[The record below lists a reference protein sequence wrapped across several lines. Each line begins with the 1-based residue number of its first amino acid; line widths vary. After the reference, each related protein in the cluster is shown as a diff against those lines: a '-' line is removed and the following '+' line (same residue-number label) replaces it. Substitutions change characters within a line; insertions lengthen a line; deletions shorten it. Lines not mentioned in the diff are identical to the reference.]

1 MKYISKRE
9 ITLFNM
15 RIKLTLEQMKRHI
28 KNIEEIIKNQK
39 YIEIKLIEGNF
50 LEAIDSDL
58 NPSIYLSKNLKLIKT
73 NPIGQV
79 NDYAVVKDMEFNK
92 VCDELFDKMW
102 YGKEGMLLSEKNDI
116 LDRISK
122 ALIYTRIIS
131 GEIN

>member
-1 MKYISKRE
+1 
-9 ITLFNM
+9 M